1 MQCELEKELIL
12 YPRHFGPNLKNFLT
26 EKLIAKVDHAL
37 PRHGLRIKLQMM
49 HGQCNIFACNRN
61 LRPSNDKGMGGT

>member
-37 PRHGLRIKLQMM
+37 PCTASHTCM
-49 HGQCNIFACNRN
+49 HRWPLAVR
-61 LRPSNDKGMGGT
+61 